1 MENLLSSLEE
11 FFGKKISNLK
21 FAFNELS
28 ITTTSEILLAVMQA
42 LKDIEPFQFD
52 MLVDLAGVDYLEYKE
67 DEWISREST
76 QSGFSRAVNE
86 KSFGR
91 SSFLKPKQASKKE
104 EPRFAVVY
112 HLLSLKHNHRLR
124 VKAICKDD
132 LQPSVPSVINIWK
145 SADWYEREA
154 YDLFGIIFAGHPD
167 LRRILT
173 DYGFIGHPFRKD
185 FPLIGNVEV
194 TYDDKQE
201 RVVYQPVTIE
211 PRVVVPKVLRDDNR
225 YKVNKKGS
233 KSD

>member
-1 MENLLSSLEE
+1 MENLLSNLER
-11 FFGKKISNLK
+11 FFGEKINSSKIS
-21 FAFNELS
+21 FNELS
-28 ITTTSEILLAVMQA
+28 VTTSPENLLAVMQA
-42 LKDIEPFQFD
+42 LKDKESFKFD
-52 MLVDLAGVDYLEYKE
+52 MLVDIAGVDYLEYKE

-86 KSFGR
+86 KSSGR
-91 SSFLKPKQASKKE
+91 SSYQKPKQAKKQE
-104 EPRFAVVY
+104 QPRFVVVY

-124 VKAICKDD
+124 VKAICKDN

-154 YDLFGIIFAGHPD
+154 YDLFGIVFTGHPD

-173 DYGFIGHPFRKD
+173 DYGFIGYPFRKD

-194 TYDDKQE
+194 VYDEKQE
-201 RVVYQPVTIE
+201 RVIYQPVTIE

-225 YKVNKKGS
+225 YTVNKKGI